1 MTELAAIDLAALS
14 GPSHGALL
22 RRRALAHKGLMIGA
36 TLLVLV
42 VVLALAVF
50 AAPLGIWLP

>member
-1 MTELAAIDLAALS
+1 MTEVAAIDLAALA

-36 TLLVLV
+36 TLLVLIS
-42 VVLALAVF
+42 ARRCGTIRAV
-50 AAPLGIWLP
+50 GRIC